1 MLVIRKN
8 DKASEKETHVYPASK
23 KYFCENH
30 KDTHAFALC
39 AHCGKFLCRD
49 CGFVMGSKF
58 LCPDCLV
65 ADEGFNDLI
74 SSDKPLSEAEQSHA
88 KNAIS
93 IPEAP
98 RTIRELPHA
107 LHEMFSKGPLFYK
120 TALNTPFYVSYVI
133 AFLALMPST
142 VLNAVLRL
150 PKLAE
155 VNPDYAAQLDPA
167 MLEMVKSFNIPTLVF
182 IGIVATAMQ
191 VFLLDAIYFVCVR
204 AFSNTKL
211 TWNQT
216 SSTLHYC
223 LTPLLLSVIAII
235 ADMEIIFMIALV
247 VMVIKTTTATMITTQ
262 SSFFK
267 GFLIMFMFIG
277 FVLMLHVV

>member
-1 MLVIRKN
+1 
-8 DKASEKETHVYPASK
+8 
-23 KYFCENH
+23 
-30 KDTHAFALC
+30 
-39 AHCGKFLCRD
+39 
-49 CGFVMGSKF
+49 MGSKF

-65 ADEGFNDLI
+65 VDDGFNELI

-88 KNAIS
+88 KNAIA

-98 RTIRELPHA
+98 KTVRELPHA

-120 TALNTPFYVSYVI
+120 TALNTPFPVSYLV
-133 AFLALMPST
+133 AFLALLPST

-155 VNPDYAAQLDPA
+155 VNPDYAAQMDPA
-167 MLEMVKSFNIPTLVF
+167 VLEMIKSFSIPTLIF
-182 IGIVATAMQ
+182 IGILATAIQ
-191 VFLLDAIYFVCVR
+191 VLLLDAIYFVCVR
-204 AFSNTKL
+204 AFSSNKL

-223 LTPLLLSVIAII
+223 LTPLLLSVIGII
-235 ADMEIIFMIALV
+235 AEMEIIYLIALV

-262 SSFFK
+262 STFLK

-277 FVLMLHVV
+277 FVLMLHVL